1 MIVHKLVNAMTIQNK
16 PSNDE
21 TSAAERPTAAVPP
34 WLVPGIFLT
43 LLAWGL
49 YLAIGASFPKQ
60 GNVLD
65 DPRSLLTAEEPGEV
79 EQADP
84 ETSGTETK
92 APATPLAPQ
101 TFRPQPQRG
110 LVVAICFAIFIAWF
124 WGLQRL
130 YQKRHPRT

>member
-1 MIVHKLVNAMTIQNK
+1 MEPSH

-21 TSAAERPTAAVPP
+21 QPELPEPERPTAAVPA

-65 DPRSLLTAEEPGEV
+65 DPQSLLSTEELREV

-84 ETSGTETK
+84 ATAGTETK
-92 APATPLAPQ
+92 APDAQSAPQ

-110 LVVAICFAIFIAWF
+110 VVVAICFAIFIAWF

-130 YQKRHPRT
+130 YQKRHPRP

>member
-1 MIVHKLVNAMTIQNK
+1 MEPNYPPTGDDLNSPAT
-16 PSNDE
+16 
-21 TSAAERPTAAVPP
+21 ERPTAAVPA

-65 DPRSLLTAEEPGEV
+65 DPQSLLTAEELSEV
-79 EQADP
+79 EGANP
-84 ETSGTETK
+84 ATNGTETK
-92 APATPLAPQ
+92 TPEAPPTPQ

-110 LVVAICFAIFIAWF
+110 VVVAICFAIFIAWF

-130 YQKRHPRT
+130 YQKRHPRV